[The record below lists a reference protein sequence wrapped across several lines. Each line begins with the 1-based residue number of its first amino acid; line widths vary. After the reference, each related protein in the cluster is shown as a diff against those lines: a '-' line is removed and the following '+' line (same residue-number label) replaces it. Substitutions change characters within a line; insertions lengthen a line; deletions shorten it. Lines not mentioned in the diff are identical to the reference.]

1 MKKILSILLVLGLVI
16 TSTAQKRK
24 EKKDQFTVEQRTE
37 LTLKKMTLHL
47 DLSKGQQNK
56 IRPLIAES
64 IAKKKNRKSREEMKK
79 LTKDERFQLKMNE
92 LDAKIALKNR
102 MKNILDNQ
110 QFEKYEKHLTRKH
123 RRMSKRKMK
132 IDKTKR
138 A

>member
-16 TSTAQKRK
+16 TSSAQKRK

-79 LTKDERFQLKMNE
+79 LTKDERFQLKMKE

-123 RRMSKRKMK
+123 RRMGKRKMK
-132 IDKTKR
+132 LDKTKR

>member
-16 TSTAQKRK
+16 TSSAQKRK

-110 QFEKYEKHLTRKH
+110 QFEKYEKHLTRKL

>member
-16 TSTAQKRK
+16 TSSAQKRK

-79 LTKDERFQLKMNE
+79 LTKDERFQLKMKE

-123 RRMSKRKMK
+123 KRMSKRKMK